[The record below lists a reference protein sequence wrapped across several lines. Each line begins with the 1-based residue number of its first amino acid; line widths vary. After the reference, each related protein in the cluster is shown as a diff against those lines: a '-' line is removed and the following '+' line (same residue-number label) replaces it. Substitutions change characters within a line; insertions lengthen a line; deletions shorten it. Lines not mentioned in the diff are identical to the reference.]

1 MKFQA
6 GEAWRGNKDGRPK
19 GPDARAKFTKHIVES
34 HSDTLAQVL
43 KDLGEQAKTQDRWA
57 MDKYI
62 HYLVP
67 YMLVKPKTEVD
78 IGSVDNTLSETID
91 IMTTLSPE
99 KITEIGNIIY
109 GKD

>member
-78 IGSVDNTLSETID
+78 IGSVDTLSETID

-99 KITEIGNIIY
+99 KITEIGKIIY

>member
-67 YMLVKPKTEVD
+67 YLLVKPKTEVD
-78 IGSVDNTLSETID
+78 IGGVDNTLSETID

-99 KITEIGNIIY
+99 KITEIGKIIY
-109 GKD
+109 GE

>member
-78 IGSVDNTLSETID
+78 IGSVDTLSETID

-99 KITEIGNIIY
+99 KITEIGKIIY
-109 GKD
+109 GK